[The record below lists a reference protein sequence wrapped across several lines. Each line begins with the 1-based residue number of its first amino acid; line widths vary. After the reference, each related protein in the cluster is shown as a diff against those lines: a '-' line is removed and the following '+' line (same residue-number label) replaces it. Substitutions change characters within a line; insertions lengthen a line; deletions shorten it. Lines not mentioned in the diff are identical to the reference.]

1 MSQKREWTCDRRR
14 RYARISHYKR
24 LTHWSVYDWSREE
37 KGKVGPQVRRSDHWL
52 ETAVANYKRS
62 YAWDVKEFPF
72 EGVTRLLRENL
83 LLA

>member
-1 MSQKREWTCDRRR
+1 MGVTKMSQKREWTCDRRR

-52 ETAVANYKRS
+52 GLKRDGHHKR
-62 YAWDVKEFPF
+62 YMNGDAW
-72 EGVTRLLRENL
+72 
-83 LLA
+83 